1 MLTGIVLVVTMTV
14 RRSHMRSEGR
24 TSEQFLGVTQ
34 LCQAHNVISWVRNQS
49 LPLHGTSLAL
59 EPIIAAEAPPPPMDR
74 RFEAP
79 FGSLATRRFPV
90 LVPCNHTSLQ
100 FTVGLFPPT
109 AFLHL
114 VPSLR

>member
-1 MLTGIVLVVTMTV
+1 VLTGIVLVVTMTV

-34 LCQAHNVISWVRNQS
+34 LCQAYNVISWVRNQS

-74 RFEAP
+74 RFETP